1 MIMPGRSWFVAAG
14 EKQEGPYS
22 EEEFR
27 DLIARGHI
35 RPDTYVWADG
45 MQDWKYAGDIPGLLS
60 PGRAPP
66 PTPRPGV
73 PMPSANADHGGGSL
87 SAEFSIWEMLGR
99 AIVFVIGF
107 LLVIPAPWV
116 AASFYG
122 WMISRIHVPGRG
134 YLGFTGKP
142 LDIWYVFVGLA
153 LMTYIGGALDIP
165 FLSFVLFPLQAY
177 LSWMTVRWVMAN
189 LTAEGRPLQ
198 LSFDGSPWGY
208 IGWYLL
214 LAVSFITIIGWA
226 WVIVYW
232 MRWRLCRQLFL
243 ALAQR
248 AFLCDRGHQRA
259 VLLENQAAR
268 QAASVLCARRILS
281 VEHPFVG
288 AERAMEPH
296 RMVEARRHDVLFE
309 QRPAVP
315 CRDRIQQRHV
325 GRIGQ
330 RALVDRRV
338 VRQFRVDANPEMD
351 AAAGSLGAEIALELH
366 RAHSTGR
373 RRNGLSLSKKRFTN
387 LGAFSS
393 SGCLAIFS
401 GEKSSGGG
409 TSGIVA

>member
-1 MIMPGRSWFVAAG
+1 MPGRSWFVAAG

-232 MRWRLCRQLFL
+232 MRWICS
-243 ALAQR
+243 
-248 AFLCDRGHQRA
+248 
-259 VLLENQAAR
+259 N
-268 QAASVLCARRILS
+268 I
-281 VEHPFVG
+281 
-288 AERAMEPH
+288 
-296 RMVEARRHDVLFE
+296 
-309 QRPAVP
+309 
-315 CRDRIQQRHV
+315 
-325 GRIGQ
+325 
-330 RALVDRRV
+330 
-338 VRQFRVDANPEMD
+338 
-351 AAAGSLGAEIALELH
+351 
-366 RAHSTGR
+366 
-373 RRNGLSLSKKRFTN
+373 
-387 LGAFSS
+387 
-393 SGCLAIFS
+393 
-401 GEKSSGGG
+401 GG
-409 TSGIVA
+409 TRRAISFNATGLEVLWRTLVFSIGCALLIPIPWVMGWYTRWYVSQFSAAEHLA